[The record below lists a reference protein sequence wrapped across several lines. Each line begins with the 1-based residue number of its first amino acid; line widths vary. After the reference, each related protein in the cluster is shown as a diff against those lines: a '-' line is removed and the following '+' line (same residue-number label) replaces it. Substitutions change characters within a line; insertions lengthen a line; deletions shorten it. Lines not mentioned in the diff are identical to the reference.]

1 MDKQLD
7 FEESGTY
14 KYLVKKFTAEKIK
27 SRCEWIY
34 NLMNDFIEAMN
45 YENMV
50 SVSEDVLRHVIVDYF
65 VDIDRLKEFQ
75 EIEKVHLSKIYSYLA
90 YWILRHKP
98 MQILK
103 ERDVEELVFV
113 NERFVAYMIRSYLF
127 NNPANVPIL
136 DNQKED
142 VDNFID
148 TMLYYFQYRDYSAK
162 NIEIMLLAF
171 QAGRGYQY
179 SVDHQ

>member
-1 MDKQLD
+1 MANKID
-7 FEESGTY
+7 FEKDGTY
-14 KYLVKKFTAEKIK
+14 IYLVEKFTEEKI
-27 SRCEWIY
+27 SLRCEWLY
-34 NLMNDFIEAMN
+34 NLMNDYIELMN
-45 YENMV
+45 YEELIL
-50 SVSEDVLRHVIVDYF
+50 VSEDVLRHVIVDYF

-75 EIEKVHLSKIYSYLA
+75 EIEKVHPSKIYSYLA

-103 ERDVEELVFV
+103 QRDVEDVAFV
-113 NERFVAYMIRSYLF
+113 NEDFVAYMIRSYLF
-127 NNPANVPIL
+127 NNPPNIPIL
-136 DNQKED
+136 DNQKEV
-142 VDNFID
+142 VDNFVD

-162 NIEIMLLAF
+162 NIELMILAF